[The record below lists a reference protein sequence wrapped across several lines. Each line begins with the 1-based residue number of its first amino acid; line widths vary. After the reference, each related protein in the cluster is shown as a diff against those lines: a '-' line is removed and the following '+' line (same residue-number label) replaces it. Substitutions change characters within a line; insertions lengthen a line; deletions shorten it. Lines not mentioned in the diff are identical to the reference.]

1 MLLIWINLLT
11 FIVTM
16 LMFFAYHEMRAMLV
30 YMFGVN
36 SLFSSPLWFVAEGA
50 MVGLIIGY
58 FATMFGGE
66 GADVVGK

>member
-1 MLLIWINLLT
+1 MRLLLGAWMNFVLL
-11 FIVTM
+11 
-16 LMFFAYHEMRAMLV
+16 FFAYHEMHAMLI

-58 FATMFGGE
+58 FATRFGGE
-66 GADVVGK
+66 GVDVVGQ